1 MDINMTLLVLILV
14 ILVVTLIVVVN
25 TLKKY
30 KDNTNAAIQK
40 KIKEFEEVV
49 SNSIDNIENKTEHY
63 NTKLSDFFYSHSKK
77 IDAKLK
83 ENYKELKGKAEE
95 QEVFFKDTL
104 TKIKNDYNSLKETQ
118 TKTIE
123 KLSEDLRKTHQKNIT
138 EIEYLNKKLVDK
150 LDTIRENNQ
159 KIEKITLALEKN
171 QQKLEEIS
179 DAIKQ
184 MISEHELR
192 ISQHLQSFEDA
203 MNETS
208 SGHKDTLKELASSSE
223 TMLNRII
230 DDTNKQ
236 IKEALDSNQK
246 NFAQITLDTKYELE
260 ELAKSIKERINHELK
275 TTDIENVNLLI
286 NDFISKLD
294 STVEANKSSME
305 KIKSHIEEKTNAM
318 DEKLEK
324 MSKKRKFL

>member
-1 MDINMTLLVLILV
+1 
-14 ILVVTLIVVVN
+14 
-25 TLKKY
+25 
-30 KDNTNAAIQK
+30 
-40 KIKEFEEVV
+40 
-49 SNSIDNIENKTEHY
+49 
-63 NTKLSDFFYSHSKK
+63 
-77 IDAKLK
+77 
-83 ENYKELKGKAEE
+83 
-95 QEVFFKDTL
+95 
-104 TKIKNDYNSLKETQ
+104 
-118 TKTIE
+118 
-123 KLSEDLRKTHQKNIT
+123 
-138 EIEYLNKKLVDK
+138 
-150 LDTIRENNQ
+150 
-159 KIEKITLALEKN
+159 
-171 QQKLEEIS
+171 
-179 DAIKQ
+179 
-184 MISEHELR
+184 
-192 ISQHLQSFEDA
+192 
-203 MNETS
+203 
-208 SGHKDTLKELASSSE
+208 
-223 TMLNRII
+223 MLNRII